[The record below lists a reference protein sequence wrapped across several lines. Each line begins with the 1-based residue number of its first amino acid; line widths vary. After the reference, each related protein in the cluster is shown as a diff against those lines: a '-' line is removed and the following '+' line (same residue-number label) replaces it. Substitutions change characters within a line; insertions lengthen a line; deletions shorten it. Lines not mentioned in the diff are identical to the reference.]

1 MVDPRT
7 ARRMG
12 YRALY
17 LGLVAFVLFY
27 RLLPLSALPSPWPLP
42 EFVLTRMPLWMMP
55 DQWPGADVL
64 LCLTVVWVLRRPD
77 FIPAVLVAGVF
88 LLDDLLAMRPPGL
101 WAAIVLLG
109 TEFLRARE
117 TATRDL
123 PFLGEWMMAGVVIA
137 AMTLANRSVQ
147 VLFMIPQVGLGAAIL
162 YMLATIA
169 AYPILAYAMQLVF
182 GLRRAATGEV
192 DALGHR
198 L

>member
-7 ARRMG
+7 ATRIG
-12 YRALY
+12 YRTLY
-17 LGLVAFVLFY
+17 VGLVALVLFY
-27 RLLPLSALPSPWPLP
+27 RLLPLSALPAPWPLP
-42 EFVLTRMPLWMMP
+42 EFILVKMPQWMMP
-55 DQWPGADVL
+55 DQWPGADML

-77 FIPAVLVAGVF
+77 FIPAFILVPIF
-88 LLDDLLAMRPPGL
+88 LMDDLLSMRPPGL
-101 WAAIVLLG
+101 WAAIVLMG

-137 AMTLANRSVQ
+137 AMTLTYRFVHAV
-147 VLFMIPQVGLGAAIL
+147 FMIPQVSLGATL
-162 YMLATIA
+162 LCMVATIA
-169 AYPILAYAMQLVF
+169 AYPFLAYAMQLVF

-192 DALGHR
+192 DAFGHR

>member
-1 MVDPRT
+1 M
-7 ARRMG
+7 
-12 YRALY
+12 
-17 LGLVAFVLFY
+17 GLVALIFFY
-27 RLLPLSALPSPWPLP
+27 RLLPLSAVPSSWPLP
-42 EFVLTRMPLWMMP
+42 EAILELMPLWMMP

-64 LCLTVVWVLRRPD
+64 LCLTVVWILRRPD
-77 FIPAVLVAGVF
+77 FIPATIVVAVF
-88 LLDDLLAMRPPGL
+88 LVDDLLAMRPPGL

-123 PFLGEWMMAGVVIA
+123 PFLGEWLMAGVVIA
-137 AMTLANRSVQ
+137 AMTLADRFVQ
-147 VLFMIPQVGLGAAIL
+147 VLFMIPQVGLAATIL

-169 AYPILAYAMQLVF
+169 AYPVLAYAMQLVF